1 MHSIGKYAL
10 KIAFAILLP
19 PYACAA
25 NVLPDKPVPQA
36 HAAHVADREFKVTV
50 GAFAGAWAADTVS
63 TARWVAACSRCVE
76 GGGILN
82 GSRNVPAIMGLW
94 AAVDAGAV
102 VGAYEW
108 KTHVHNR
115 YAHWMWRIPLY
126 VGIAGHIEAVPGN
139 MTARNHQ

>member
-1 MHSIGKYAL
+1 MRAISKYAL

-25 NVLPDKPVPQA
+25 NVLPAKPVPRTQV
-36 HAAHVADREFKVTV
+36 HVADREFKVTV
-50 GAFAGAWAADTVS
+50 GVFAGAWAADTAS

-108 KTHVHNR
+108 KAHVHNR
-115 YAHWMWRIPLY
+115 YLHPLWRVPLY
-126 VGIAGHIEAVPGN
+126 VGIAGHVRAVPGN
-139 MTARNHQ
+139 MVAHNR